1 MPERR
6 IRRIKTLGELIQ
18 NIESAENFKK
28 RTELLFNKNK
38 FLFWLDCYWDEI
50 PEIKELKLKLPLIN
64 RKGRSCNIVALW
76 DESTPI
82 VEFIDNLKP
91 IDDVVKQ
98 LNNYRNAFT
107 VREEWAKYVSKVY
120 SKT

>member
-1 MPERR
+1 MSERK
-6 IRRIKTLGELIQ
+6 IETLGDLIQ
-18 NIESAENFKK
+18 SIESAESFKK
-28 RTELLFNKNK
+28 KAELLFNKDK

-50 PEIKELKLKLPLIN
+50 PEIKELKFKLPLIN
-64 RKGRSCNIVALW
+64 RKGRNCNIVAFW
-76 DESTPI
+76 DEDTPI
-82 VEFIDNLKP
+82 VVFNDDLKP
-91 IDDVVKQ
+91 TDDVVRR